1 VLYTIIFGDHSSK
14 LDIQADRTTIST
26 VAFGPFL
33 EFVTIT
39 GTVVP
44 VHTYHLD
51 AIEGGRVDSVFLQAG
66 SYLEKGQRILKLVNT
81 NLVMDIMYSEAE
93 LVQQTNNLRNTEL
106 AMAQQRLATKSQL
119 LDLDN
124 RIKRQKRTY
133 ENYTQLM
140 ERNLVAEQE
149 FETVRDDFEFLLATR
164 DLTLQTFEQDSMYR
178 EVQIE
183 QLQANLRL
191 MEENLKVVRQNQES
205 LTLRAPISGHL
216 TSLNAEVGQ
225 TKSRG
230 ERLGQ
235 IDVLDGFKVLL
246 PVDEH
251 YITRVSVGQRG
262 EFTYADSI
270 YELVINRVL
279 PEVVDG
285 RFEVELGFTG
295 RRPNDLRRGQT
306 FRVRLELGELSE
318 ALLLP
323 RGGFYEKTGGQ
334 WVFVVDPD
342 GDVAR
347 KRFITLG
354 RKSPLYYEVLDG
366 LTAGERVI
374 TSSYDSY
381 GDIDQLILK

>member
-1 VLYTIIFGDHSSK
+1 MVVFGDHSSK
-14 LDIQADRTTIST
+14 LGVQADRTTIST
-26 VAFGPFL
+26 VEYGDFL

-39 GTVVP
+39 GAVVP
-44 VHTYHLD
+44 IHTYHLD

-66 SYLEKGQRILKLVNT
+66 SYLETGDRILKLVNT
-81 NLVMDIMYSEAE
+81 NLVMDIMYREAE

-133 ENYTQLM
+133 ENYRQLM
-140 ERNLVAEQE
+140 ERNLVAAQE
-149 FETVRDDFEFLLATR
+149 YETVKDDYEYLLATR
-164 DLTLQTFEQDSMYR
+164 DLTLATFEQDSIYR

-183 QLQANLRL
+183 QLKANLTL
-191 MEENLKVVRQNQES
+191 MEENLRIVRQNQES

-225 TKSRG
+225 TKGRG

-235 IDVLDGFKVLL
+235 IDILDGFKVLL

-251 YITRVSVGQRG
+251 YITRVNVGQRG
-262 EFTYADSI
+262 EFTFADST

-285 RFEVELGFTG
+285 RFEVELGFTD
-295 RRPNDLRRGQT
+295 RRPADLRRGQT

-342 GDVAR
+342 GDIAR

-366 LTAGERVI
+366 LQAGERVI

-381 GDIDQLILK
+381 GDVEQLILN

>member
-1 VLYTIIFGDHSSK
+1 
-14 LDIQADRTTIST
+14 
-26 VAFGPFL
+26 
-33 EFVTIT
+33 
-39 GTVVP
+39 
-44 VHTYHLD
+44 
-51 AIEGGRVDSVFLQAG
+51 
-66 SYLEKGQRILKLVNT
+66 
-81 NLVMDIMYSEAE
+81 
-93 LVQQTNNLRNTEL
+93 
-106 AMAQQRLATKSQL
+106 
-119 LDLDN
+119 
-124 RIKRQKRTY
+124 
-133 ENYTQLM
+133 
-140 ERNLVAEQE
+140 
-149 FETVRDDFEFLLATR
+149 
-164 DLTLQTFEQDSMYR
+164 
-178 EVQIE
+178 
-183 QLQANLRL
+183 